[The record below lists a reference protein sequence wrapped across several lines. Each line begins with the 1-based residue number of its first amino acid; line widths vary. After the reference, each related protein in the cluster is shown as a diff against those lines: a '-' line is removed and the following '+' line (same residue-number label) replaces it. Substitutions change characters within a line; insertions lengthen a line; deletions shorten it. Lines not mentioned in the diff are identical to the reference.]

1 MILTALTAAAA
12 LGSAIYGTVK
22 SGQQNRRAGKLLDTQ
37 VRDNERWYSGKMSED
52 YLDRS
57 DVRNALGKQ
66 RELLSEQY
74 KNARAT
80 NTVAGGTEQSLVAQK
95 EAANRSVGDT
105 IANVAAN
112 ASSYKDDAE
121 RLYLNRDA
129 QLKGQQIAEKK
140 SQAAETAKAASQV
153 SGALSSFAGGLTDV
167 GAKADDNA
175 GGDESGEALGSKA
188 ENAAAADANLGETI
202 KDQFISQPVKKP
214 LL

>member
-12 LGSAIYGTVK
+12 LASAIYGTVK
-22 SGQQNRRAGKLLDTQ
+22 SEQQNRKANRLLNTQ
-37 VRDNERWYSGKMSED
+37 VRDNKRWYSGKLAEN
-52 YLDRS
+52 YIDRS
-57 DVRNALGKQ
+57 DVQSALGKQ

-140 SQAAETAKAASQV
+140 AQAAETAKAASQV
-153 SGALSSFAGGLTDV
+153 SGALSSFAGSLA
-167 GAKADDNA
+167 GAGTKAD
-175 GGDESGEALGSKA
+175 GSTGDAKALGS
-188 ENAAAADANLGETI
+188 NADNVASANANLNDTI
-202 KDQFISQPVKKP
+202 KDQFLSQPVKKP
-214 LL
+214 II